1 MRLTSCVYS
10 IALLSTALFVPA
22 CDGPVGSA
30 FSSETGGKNPDQPAD
45 TANSPARPK
54 RERAPNRLARETS
67 PYLLLHAHNPV
78 DWHPWGPEA
87 FEVARRE
94 NKPIFLSIGYSSCY
108 WCHVMER
115 QVFENEEI
123 AAYMNEHFV
132 NIKVDR
138 EERPDVDDLYMLAL
152 QIYYQATGSP
162 AGGGWPL
169 SMFLTP
175 AGKPIAGGTYFPPE
189 DRPGMP
195 GFPRVMRQLHD
206 AWINQ
211 QEQLTR
217 TSDLLTREVQR
228 LSRPGLS
235 LTEVALDRS
244 LVQSALEAV
253 QASYDSEHGGLDFE
267 ADAPHGPK
275 FPVPSRL
282 MLLQSQI
289 AAGDDATARMVDH
302 TLDAMAAGGIRDH
315 LGGGFH
321 RYSTD
326 RFWRVPHFEKMLYDN
341 AQLAEVYVDAFQRTS
356 RQPYRRI
363 AEETFDF
370 VLREL
375 TDPRGGFYSA
385 LDAETDG
392 VEGKCYVW
400 TKDEVEA
407 VLGADAARLFGAVYG
422 LDRERNFEHGWVL
435 QLRRPVAEAADEL
448 RVPLAELEMQ
458 LAEQRA
464 RLLKARQARPALL
477 RDDKV
482 LTSWNGLMIRAFA
495 RGGQVLQRRDY
506 LAAAEKAALFVL
518 AEMRDAEGGL
528 QRTWRAEQSKLN
540 AYLEDYAFLVSG
552 LLALHDATGDEQWL
566 HAARNLT
573 DDQIERFWDEA
584 GKAFFFTSDH
594 HEELLARAKNA
605 YDGAIPSGNAA
616 SVRNLIRLARHTGDE
631 RYAEHAR
638 ATLEVFA
645 PRLRDMPGSLPH
657 MAQALHE
664 YLAFVERTSRSAE
677 PVDPSTSR
685 PEPPAEPLAQRTP
698 PRAGGAAAGEKE
710 TLVPFAVATP
720 EEAAK
725 HDKVSA
731 RAYLSVDRLPA
742 GGKCSV
748 AIVID
753 IAEDWHIN
761 ANPARPDFVIPTELT
776 LTAPQKTKLAE
787 VKYPPG
793 KDFRV
798 AGFDELLSVY
808 EKQTVLR
815 GTLEVPAVAAGKTEE
830 VQLTIRYQA
839 CNDKNCLRP
848 MKLTLTGRVPVAKA
862 GETVKPQN
870 AALFPRTPTPARNS
884 P

>member
-1 MRLTSCVYS
+1 
-10 IALLSTALFVPA
+10 
-22 CDGPVGSA
+22 
-30 FSSETGGKNPDQPAD
+30 
-45 TANSPARPK
+45 
-54 RERAPNRLARETS
+54 
-67 PYLLLHAHNPV
+67 
-78 DWHPWGPEA
+78 
-87 FEVARRE
+87 
-94 NKPIFLSIGYSSCY
+94 
-108 WCHVMER
+108 
-115 QVFENEEI
+115 
-123 AAYMNEHFV
+123 
-132 NIKVDR
+132 
-138 EERPDVDDLYMLAL
+138 
-152 QIYYQATGSP
+152 
-162 AGGGWPL
+162 
-169 SMFLTP
+169 
-175 AGKPIAGGTYFPPE
+175 
-189 DRPGMP
+189 
-195 GFPRVMRQLHD
+195 
-206 AWINQ
+206 
-211 QEQLTR
+211 
-217 TSDLLTREVQR
+217 
-228 LSRPGLS
+228 
-235 LTEVALDRS
+235 
-244 LVQSALEAV
+244 
-253 QASYDSEHGGLDFE
+253 
-267 ADAPHGPK
+267 
-275 FPVPSRL
+275 
-282 MLLQSQI
+282 
-289 AAGDDATARMVDH
+289 
-302 TLDAMAAGGIRDH
+302 
-315 LGGGFH
+315 
-321 RYSTD
+321 
-326 RFWRVPHFEKMLYDN
+326 
-341 AQLAEVYVDAFQRTS
+341 
-356 RQPYRRI
+356 
-363 AEETFDF
+363 
-370 VLREL
+370 
-375 TDPRGGFYSA
+375 
-385 LDAETDG
+385 
-392 VEGKCYVW
+392 
-400 TKDEVEA
+400 
-407 VLGADAARLFGAVYG
+407 VYG
-422 LDRERNFEHGWVL
+422 LDREQNFEHGWVL
-435 QLRRPVAEAADEL
+435 QMRRTVAESADEL

-458 LAEQRA
+458 LAEQRT

-616 SVRNLIRLARHTGDE
+616 SVRNLIRLARLTGDE

-657 MAQALHE
+657 MAQALDE
-664 YLAFVERTSRSAE
+664 YLAFVERTSKSAE
-677 PVDPSTSR
+677 PVDPATSR
-685 PEPPAEPLAQRTP
+685 ADSEVPPAAEPLAQRTP
-698 PRAGGAAAGEKE
+698 RRAGGKAAGEKE

-731 RAYLSVDRLPA
+731 KAYLSVDRLPA
-742 GGKCSV
+742 GGKCNL

-753 IAEDWHIN
+753 IVEDWHIN

-776 LTAPQKTKLAE
+776 LSATQKTKLAE

-793 KDFRV
+793 KDFQV

-808 EKQTVLR
+808 ETQTVLR
-815 GTLEVPAVAAGKTEE
+815 GTLEVPAEAAGKMED
-830 VQLTIRYQA
+830 VQITLRYQA

-848 MKLTLTGRVPVAKA
+848 MKLTLTARVPVAKA

-870 AALFPRTPTPARNS
+870 TSLFPRTPTPPARNS